1 MIHSFRKLFVLVLAG
16 VLLFS
21 CEETVDDI
29 QKTAALRNVTI
40 NYDRLETDV
49 VLPQGSLEGSTF
61 EELYNDNKDKFEDP
75 ANYVLELSTHY
86 TVDNTK
92 DNAEDAKFSGMVQDI
107 VFNNIEESP
116 VRFETEAFEI
126 EENTTKSVSTSGE
139 INLKTHT
146 ETALYIFQQ
155 IIDEEPLDASIMN
168 KLLYEFGSREGEIDA
183 GTFDQKIPTQASD
196 ETKAFLSGLIESGL
210 FEEN

>member
-1 MIHSFRKLFVLVLAG
+1 MALTGL
-16 VLLFS
+16 LLFS

-40 NYDRLETDV
+40 EYDGLETDV

-61 EELYNDNKDKFEDP
+61 QELYDNNKDKFSNPE
-75 ANYVLELSTHY
+75 NYVLKLSTRY

-126 EENTTKSVSTSGE
+126 EKNTTKSVSTAGE
-139 INLKTHT
+139 INLDTHT
-146 ETALYIFQQ
+146 ATALYIFQQ
-155 IIDEEPLDASIMN
+155 IIDEEPLDALMTN
-168 KLLYEFGSREGEIDA
+168 RFLYDFGASEGEIDA
-183 GTFDQKIPTQASD
+183 GTFDQKIPTKASD
-196 ETKAFLSGLIESGL
+196 ETKEFLSGLIESGI
-210 FEEN
+210 FEE